1 MNLDRALVTISGVLA
16 ESGKIGPVVG
26 PGRWHV
32 LFGGRQRPLLVPPGE
47 YRLQK
52 LWLSHFISGR
62 LRSAWARAAL
72 RLNALLP
79 GIRWLPGFEPPRALD
94 AGPRAGAPLGMLAA
108 IQIGTAGAH
117 QKASA
122 LLVSDDGIGLALAK
136 IALGPGADAMV
147 ATEANWLRVLA
158 RGRRL
163 AGEVPQL
170 LAEGTLAHGRRYLVT
185 TLAPSTVITTDFTP
199 AHARFL
205 TRLGRSRME
214 IMRFGSSPCCEFLER
229 ALNEIAPGVTREEAA
244 QLRDALRECRSSL
257 DGHVG
262 PFVFSQGDF
271 AWWNIRV
278 HPKGI
283 FVFDWESANYG
294 ANPLADLFHFHMIQR
309 AAAGRAIGRWFLGGV
324 MRRAQRFACEH
335 YPEARWRASNIT
347 AFALAYLLDV
357 LFRYSRASGKIDH
370 DEHVMQGYWD
380 LLARRS
386 TWMAA

>member
-1 MNLDRALVTISGVLA
+1 
-16 ESGKIGPVVG
+16 
-26 PGRWHV
+26 
-32 LFGGRQRPLLVPPGE
+32 
-47 YRLQK
+47 
-52 LWLSHFISGR
+52 
-62 LRSAWARAAL
+62 
-72 RLNALLP
+72 
-79 GIRWLPGFEPPRALD
+79 
-94 AGPRAGAPLGMLAA
+94 
-108 IQIGTAGAH
+108 
-117 QKASA
+117 
-122 LLVSDDGIGLALAK
+122 
-136 IALGPGADAMV
+136 MV

-158 RGRRL
+158 GEPRL

-170 LAEGTLAHGRRYLVT
+170 LAEGTLANGRRYLVT

-205 TRLGRSRME
+205 RRLGRSRME

-244 QLRDALRECRSSL
+244 QLRDALHDCRSSL
-257 DGHVG
+257 DDHVG

-283 FVFDWESANYG
+283 FVFDWESARYG

-324 MRRAQRFACEH
+324 MRRAERFAREH
-335 YPEARWRASNIT
+335 YPEARWRASKIT
-347 AFALAYLLDV
+347 AFAVAYLLDV
-357 LFRYSRASGKIDH
+357 LFRYSRAAGKIDH